1 MSTTTPT
8 TTAREALAE
17 HLARLLVVLDEM
29 PAEDV
34 RALSV
39 TVHCTSTEAVSLLAG
54 LTGGEIVH
62 GTSTVQSQQHELKPV
77 NVSGVALAGSGGPRL
92 PPPPAPK
99 ER

>member
-8 TTAREALAE
+8 TTAREALSA
-17 HLARLLVVLDEM
+17 HLSRLLVVLDEM

-39 TVHCTSTEAVSLLAG
+39 TVHCTSPEAVSLLAG

-62 GTSTVQSQQHELKPV
+62 GASTVQSQQHELMPV
-77 NVSGVALAGSGGPRL
+77 NVSGVAVAG
-92 PPPPAPK
+92 A
-99 ER
+99 